1 MCFSPYTRT
10 FIYLI
15 LHSSYEIRKQAYDMI
30 RRLVNNLRSTETDI
44 SLAILNG
51 LNSYLEHFQ
60 LTVNRK
66 KLNDLNKMNSFDLEW
81 SINSGWKQSH
91 NNIEEFRRNNFLF
104 SELNAHAKWTNKKSS
119 SSSIITCL
127 LFKFQCTYD

>member
-1 MCFSPYTRT
+1 LCFSPYTRT

-66 KLNDLNKMNSFDLEW
+66 KLNDLNKMNSFDLE
-81 SINSGWKQSH
+81 
-91 NNIEEFRRNNFLF
+91 
-104 SELNAHAKWTNKKSS
+104 
-119 SSSIITCL
+119 
-127 LFKFQCTYD
+127 

>member
-1 MCFSPYTRT
+1 
-10 FIYLI
+10 
-15 LHSSYEIRKQAYDMI
+15 MI

-66 KLNDLNKMNSFDLEW
+66 KLIDLNKINSFDLE
-81 SINSGWKQSH
+81 
-91 NNIEEFRRNNFLF
+91 
-104 SELNAHAKWTNKKSS
+104 
-119 SSSIITCL
+119 
-127 LFKFQCTYD
+127 